1 MKLLSIVSDRS
12 WVRPFNA
19 APRPS
24 PLAPRPYAFIL
35 LVIFAT
41 LTFAQAPGTSS
52 VDIKTTPDAVIWV
65 DHLRYGAVP
74 ATGEFTI
81 ANLRPG
87 NHSVR
92 ARLKGKHEV
101 SKAFSLSA
109 NERRAISIDLSVPA
123 DKAELLFQGAEEL
136 RESGKHAD
144 AIVRYKA
151 AIKLRPRGLI
161 GARLGIARS
170 MQVTDQYSEAFAHLE
185 AAMREAGGPL
195 PEAHS
200 ISGNLKRAQGFADA
214 AIKSYETALAQARG
228 NWPEAHTGLALVNQ
242 DRNQLGET
250 IYHLNLAIMQSN
262 NTQPVLYFLLA
273 NVFEREAR
281 LKEAVDAYEKYL
293 ALVPE
298 GAQSASAR
306 SIVKQLRRE
315 IR

>member
-1 MKLLSIVSDRS
+1 MKLLKIVSDRFS
-12 WVRPFNA
+12 VLPLNV

-24 PLAPRPYAFIL
+24 PLASRPFLFIVSLLLTAF
-35 LVIFAT
+35 T
-41 LTFAQAPGTSS
+41 HAQSPGTAS
-52 VDIKTTPDAVIWV
+52 VDIKTMPDAVVWV
-65 DHLRYGAVP
+65 DHLRYGVVP
-74 ATGEFTI
+74 ATGELTI

-101 SKAFSLSA
+101 SRAFTLSA
-109 NERRAISIDLSVPA
+109 NERRAVSIDLSAPA
-123 DKAELLFQGAEEL
+123 DKAEFLFQVAEEL
-136 RESGKHAD
+136 RENGRQSD
-144 AIVRYKA
+144 AIERYKA
-151 AIKLRPRGLI
+151 AIRLRPRGLI

-170 MQVTDQYSEAFAHLE
+170 MQVTDQYTEAFAHLE

-195 PEAHS
+195 PEAHT

-293 ALVPE
+293 ALAPE